1 MSQTIKNEIAKKIFQ
16 AKNIAIASHLR
27 PDGDSIY
34 TSLALAEM
42 LELLGKNVQV
52 VSHDPLPFP
61 LCDFPEM
68 KRIKIG
74 QIEPKSLDL
83 VILLECAD
91 VSRSGQTE
99 INHLPK
105 INIDHHYSNSP
116 YADLNWIDPAA
127 SAVGEMVFELAEPL
141 GLSLTPRIAEY
152 LYAAIF
158 SDTGSFQFS
167 NTTGKALYTC
177 YRLVE
182 AGADPYRVAEKLTAN
197 NTPAKIRLL
206 ARVLNSLQTNEK
218 GDIAILSMFKKD
230 LQETGLK
237 EVELEDVTS
246 LARSIKGVRMVIFFK
261 EMAQDVFRVSLRSK
275 GTANSALVAEYFGG
289 GGHMHAAGFTVYGPY
304 ERLIEEIPR
313 KIEQLLSTMANNQ
326 NNH

>member
-1 MSQTIKNEIAKKIFQ
+1 MSQIIKNEIAQKIFK
-16 AKNIAIASHLR
+16 ATNIAITSHLR

-52 VSHDPLPFP
+52 VNHDPLPFP

-74 QIEPKSLDL
+74 QINPENIDL

-91 VSRSGQTE
+91 VSRSGQTG

-127 SAVGEMVFELAEPL
+127 SAVGEMVYELVEPL
-141 GLSLTPRIAEY
+141 GISLTPKIAEY

-167 NTTGKALYTC
+167 NTSGKALYTC

-182 AGADPYRVAEKLTAN
+182 AGANPYRVAEKLTAN
-197 NTPAKIRLL
+197 NTPAKIKLL
-206 ARVLNSLQTNEK
+206 ARVLNSLELNEK
-218 GDIAILSMFKKD
+218 GDIAILTMFKKD
-230 LQETGLK
+230 QIETGLK
-237 EVELEDVTS
+237 EVEVEDITTI
-246 LARSIKGVRMVIFFK
+246 ARSIKGVRMVIFFK
-261 EMAQDVFRVSLRSK
+261 EMEPDVFRVSLRSK
-275 GTANSALVAEYFGG
+275 GSANSALVAEHFGG
-289 GGHMHAAGFTVYGPY
+289 GGHMHAAGFTVRGQY
-304 ERLIEEIPR
+304 ETLIKEIPR
-313 KIEQLLSTMANNQ
+313 KIEQMLSPDENNQ
-326 NNH
+326 GNN